1 MDSSNEYTIEY
12 IFTASV
18 EGLKRGVEQ
27 VQTMV
32 KQAGNAAKDF
42 GSAMSEGAYQ
52 AIGSVND
59 LDGKTQ
65 ALLATVTALE
75 VALAKDSLAAF
86 SSYEDAMYGMA
97 TTVGNVGGTIE
108 SAMGAIR
115 ESTANGLLSQT
126 DAARAINNL
135 TSYGYSVSEASRLVQ
150 ELTNVSMANRNETM
164 TISEQV
170 ERLTEGIKRGSSQ
183 MLKTNGLMI
192 TSSEVMAAYAA
203 SVGKATNDLTDA
215 ERRQA
220 LFNSVVVQGQ
230 QNAAVAAAYQDSY
243 SAATQRMHNAL
254 SDLKVAFGQ
263 VLAPMMTWVANIVTW
278 IAKNR
283 ELVTTL
289 AATASVIAGAG
300 GIAVALA
307 KLIPVV
313 KSAVTWF
320 IGLSSASKG
329 LVGVL
334 TALVGVL
341 TIYGVNKAVSAIGD
355 SMDNVAMNTGYAA
368 DEMVDFS
375 EAVGGGGGGGG
386 AVGAVRDLSKELEK
400 LERQYKDELKQ
411 IEQRHQE
418 TIDRLTKQIYEAN
431 VDYRR
436 AIDERNAE
444 FAVSQAKEEKKH
456 QEKVDDIM
464 TQIAFLQ
471 RYNNDYN
478 KQKLA
483 NLEFA
488 LAKENAL
495 YQKQTQAAK
504 EQLDLQN
511 EYDRQAYEEKR
522 AQYQAEL
529 DEELAFMEK
538 HRADLQEVR
547 GWILKDEIEA
557 LKERYEEQKAA
568 YAEQAAGALSGG
580 AGVGGNYLN
589 GMKSALAEGTPE
601 IKAAYTTLA
610 EEVGQSWQSK
620 LLDYV
625 GKAIEWIINAIKDVW
640 NWISRLPE
648 HIENMG
654 KNVAQG
660 LDNFFSGMQRRFST
674 VGDVIK
680 TLVNPGFA
688 TGGYTGAGNPN
699 EVAGVVH
706 KGEYVLP
713 QDMVDQTTGTPK
725 ALGSTY
731 NIYVEG
737 VFATSAQERRRVA
750 DQIVQAINQNNKS
763 RLEASWQ

>member
-18 EGLKRGVEQ
+18 QGLEKGVDK
-27 VQTMV
+27 V
-32 KQAGNAAKDF
+32 KSLIKNAGDAAKDF

-86 SSYEDAMYGMA
+86 SSYEDAMFGMA

-115 ESTANGLLSQT
+115 DSTANGLLSQT

-135 TSYGYSVSEASRLVQ
+135 TAYGYSVSEASRLVQ

-164 TISEQV
+164 SVSEQV
-170 ERLTEGIKRGSSQ
+170 ERLTEGIKRGASQ
-183 MLKTNGLMI
+183 ILKTNGLMI
-192 TSSEVMAAYAA
+192 TSSEAMAAYAN
-203 SVGKATNDLTDA
+203 SIGKTTNDLTDA

-220 LFNSVVVQGQ
+220 LFNSIVMEGQ
-230 QNAAVAAAYQDSY
+230 QNVAVAAAYQDSY
-243 SAATQRMHNAL
+243 SAATQRMNNAL
-254 SDLKVAFGQ
+254 NDLKVAFGQ
-263 VLAPMMTWVANIVTW
+263 VLAPMMTWVANVVTW
-278 IAKNR
+278 VAKNR
-283 ELVTTL
+283 ELVVTL

-313 KSAVTWF
+313 KSAVAWF

-334 TALVGVL
+334 TALVGVA
-341 TIYGVNKAVSAIGD
+341 TVYGVNKAISAMGD
-355 SMDNVAMNTGYAA
+355 SMADVASSTGYAA

-375 EAVGGGGGGGG
+375 EAVGGGGGG
-386 AVGAVRDLSKELEK
+386 AVGAVRDLSNELEK

-495 YQKQTQAAK
+495 YQQQTQAAK

-580 AGVGGNYLN
+580 SGVGSNFLS
-589 GMKSALAEGTPE
+589 GMKDALAEGTPE
-601 IKAAYTTLA
+601 IKAAYTSLA
-610 EEVGQSWQSK
+610 DEVGQSWQTK
-620 LLDYV
+620 LMDWV
-625 GKAIEWIINAIKDVW
+625 AKAIEWIINSIKEVW
-640 NWISRLPE
+640 NWIARLPE

-654 KNVAQG
+654 NNIAQG

-674 VGDVIK
+674 AGDVLK
-680 TLVNPGFA
+680 TFFNPGFA

-706 KGEYVLP
+706 RGEYVLP

-725 ALGSTY
+725 ALGSTF